1 MLWEPWVYT
10 PCEVVGGLY
19 SVFMSSEWLNTY
31 IVSLVNTV
39 TLMRVPGCWRCDGN
53 ETSDSLAKK
62 KRPQSRFIRSK
73 AFYGINKSHIRA
85 NFQQWETDQ
94 KSHIYLTF
102 LN

>member
-62 KRPQSRFIRSK
+62 NVRSLDSLDRRHSMVLTKATSELISNSGRPTKNLIFI
-73 AFYGINKSHIRA
+73 
-85 NFQQWETDQ
+85 
-94 KSHIYLTF
+94 
-102 LN
+102 